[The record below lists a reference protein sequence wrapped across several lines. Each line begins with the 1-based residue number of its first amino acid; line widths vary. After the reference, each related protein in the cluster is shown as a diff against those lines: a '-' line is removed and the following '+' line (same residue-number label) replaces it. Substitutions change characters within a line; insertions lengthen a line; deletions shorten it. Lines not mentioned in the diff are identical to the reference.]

1 MTATVTAQAAATTT
15 GTTDTP
21 VAAVAAWVGAH
32 PITVDQVNR
41 RLAALREG
49 PLASR
54 LPPADTQQGRNLR
67 RWLVQVLAVEE
78 LVVQQAAV
86 HAVVREPGDGEAVA
100 VTLAEAL
107 RAGGVTAAVLAAVPL
122 ARALRRTIVA
132 DIAVPDHEVR
142 GYYER
147 NRDRHTGTYEH
158 EEPAITQCLLE
169 AARERA
175 FSQWLDRLLAQSVHL
190 EPGFEHP
197 ADPRQPDADHHH

>member
-1 MTATVTAQAAATTT
+1 VTATAVTNAQVTA
-15 GTTDTP
+15 P
-21 VAAVAAWVGAH
+21 IAAWVGAR
-32 PITVDQVNR
+32 PITVEQVDH
-41 RLAALREG
+41 RLAALRES

-54 LPPADTQQGRNLR
+54 LPPAGTPQGRNLR
-67 RWLVQVLAVEE
+67 RWLVQVMALEE
-78 LVVQQAAV
+78 LVAQQAVV
-86 HAVVREPGDGEAVA
+86 HDVICEPCDGGPVQ

-122 ARALRRTIVA
+122 ARALRRTVVA
-132 DIAVPDHEVR
+132 EVDDVPEHGVR

-158 EEPAITQCLLE
+158 EEPAIRACLLE

-175 FSQWLDRLLAQSVHL
+175 FNQWLDRLCAQSIRL

-197 ADPRQPDADHHH
+197 ADPRQPDSDHHH

>member
-1 MTATVTAQAAATTT
+1 MTATAVTNTQVTA
-15 GTTDTP
+15 P
-21 VAAVAAWVGAH
+21 VAAWVGAR
-32 PITVDQVNR
+32 PITVEQVDR

-54 LPPADTQQGRNLR
+54 LPPAGTPQGRNLR
-67 RWLVQVLAVEE
+67 RWLVQVMAVEE
-78 LVVQQAAV
+78 LVVQQA
-86 HAVVREPGDGEAVA
+86 VVREVICEPCDGGPVQ

-122 ARALRRTIVA
+122 ARALRRTVVA
-132 DIAVPDHEVR
+132 DVGVSEDEVR

-147 NRDRHTGTYEH
+147 NRDRHTGAYEH
-158 EEPAITQCLLE
+158 EEPAIRACLLE

-175 FSQWLDRLLAQSVHL
+175 FNQWLDRLCAQSIRL
-190 EPGFEHP
+190 EPGYEHP